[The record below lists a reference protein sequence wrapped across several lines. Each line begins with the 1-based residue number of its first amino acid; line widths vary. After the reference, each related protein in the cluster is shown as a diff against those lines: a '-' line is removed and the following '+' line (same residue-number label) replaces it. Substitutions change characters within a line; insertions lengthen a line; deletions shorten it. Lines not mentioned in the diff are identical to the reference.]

1 MFKLEDT
8 SSSGAVFFAVCRGKV
23 CLLFLLKVKCLGMP
37 QYAIYFFG
45 DKNKNLIGI
54 GVTFHAPT

>member
-1 MFKLEDT
+1 
-8 SSSGAVFFAVCRGKV
+8 
-23 CLLFLLKVKCLGMP
+23 MP

-54 GVTFHAPT
+54 GVTFHAPTWLPHDIEILLVSINLFG